1 MNFAIGNLIKGLSC
15 ALVQVKVKSSLT
27 LFLKKEG
34 TAKVRKDLT
43 IRVLCNTIIT

>member
-15 ALVQVKVKSSLT
+15 ALVQVKSSLT
-27 LFLKKEG
+27 LLLKKEG

-43 IRVLCNTIIT
+43 MRVLCNTIIT